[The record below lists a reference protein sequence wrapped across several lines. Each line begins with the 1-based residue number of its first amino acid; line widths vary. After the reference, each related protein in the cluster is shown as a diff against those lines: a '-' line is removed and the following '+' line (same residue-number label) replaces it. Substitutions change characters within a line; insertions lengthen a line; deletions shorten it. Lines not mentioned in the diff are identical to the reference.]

1 MCGGCHRGEKGCHA
15 VAQHGDIVT
24 YLKNL
29 IQPVRDIYNGHTARL
44 QAANGAEQ
52 VLHFTFRQRAGGLV
66 HNKHLGVCSQCL
78 HNFYYLL
85 VLHRKGLHL
94 FLHGKG
100 TANGIYQ
107 FLRAAVHRVPIYKA
121 VRLHAFIAQKDVFC
135 HCKVWEQVELLMDDG
150 NARGARLHG
159 ILKVNRLAFIQNAT
173 AVVVVYAGEN
183 AH

>member
-1 MCGGCHRGEKGCHA
+1 MATPRA
-15 VAQHGDIVT
+15 FRPRIVRNRCCT
-24 YLKNL
+24 SLSGSAL
-29 IQPVRDIYNGHTARL
+29 VGSSIISTSAF
-44 QAANGAEQ
+44 AASA
-52 VLHFTFRQRAGGLV
+52 FTISTTCWF
-66 HNKHLGVCSQCL
+66 
-78 HNFYYLL
+78 
-85 VLHRKGLHL
+85 LHRKGLHL